1 VAAAAKA
8 EYRFGPQPAS
18 RSIAQPSLTELMPV
32 VYTRPAEIPI
42 TAVAALNHERLRGWA
57 KRYWMP
63 DDTKRTKP
71 AHPGHEAE

>member
-1 VAAAAKA
+1 
-8 EYRFGPQPAS
+8 
-18 RSIAQPSLTELMPV
+18 MPV